1 MDLWQF
7 DERSLKKA
15 TRGLPN
21 SILKEQ
27 AELLSKKTQ
36 GVVYGR
42 ITNMKFEPG
51 NRTVEYNLATV
62 FEVVVPQL
70 DNYSYTL
77 MILYSRNEKD
87 YPIAITV
94 GSNLID
100 DADEFRPEY
109 ECYGSEDFVQAL
121 KAILS
126 REDININITT
136 LYAKAVF

>member
-7 DERSLKKA
+7 DEKSLKK
-15 TRGLPN
+15 TTQGLPN
-21 SILKEQ
+21 SILREQ
-27 AELLSKKTQ
+27 AELLSKKTKDII
-36 GVVYGR
+36 YGR
-42 ITNMKFEPG
+42 VINMKFEPRD
-51 NRTVEYNLATV
+51 NNVEYNLATV

-77 MILYSRNEKD
+77 LILYSRPEKD

-100 DADEFRPEY
+100 DADDFRPEY
-109 ECYGSEDFVQAL
+109 ECNDREDFIQAL

-126 REDININITT
+126 DDEINKNIST